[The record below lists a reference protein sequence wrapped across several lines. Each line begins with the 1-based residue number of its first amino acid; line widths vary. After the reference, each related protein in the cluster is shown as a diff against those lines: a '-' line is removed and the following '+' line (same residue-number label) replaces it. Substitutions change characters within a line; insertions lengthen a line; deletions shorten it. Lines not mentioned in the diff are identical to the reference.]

1 MKDAAI
7 IDALLKLDKRV
18 RSVAVMSDDLDMV
31 ALKMQSGTNSYSPPF
46 IDEVVIPIIA
56 GMLKRLTEYAGEFE
70 LCRISYKKVRLVVY
84 KLHDGFL
91 VVSAEPTLDLD
102 PLCDIIARLA

>member
-1 MKDAAI
+1 MKDEAI

-18 RSVAVMSDDLDMV
+18 RSVAVMSNDLDVV
-31 ALKMQSGTNSYSPPF
+31 AMKMQSGTTTYSPPF

-102 PLCDIIARLA
+102 PLCDSIVRLA